1 MGAEVRTEKE
11 TEEYVRVHTPVV
23 YKNWDSAGKYLSI
36 CLNRMKENGEMWA
49 SRCPECKRVLF
60 PPIITCGYCKIRIEN
75 KDENWV
81 KLGDK
86 GTVLSFFTPGERA
99 RDRSTGQLAGSGQTM
114 AYIRPDGGD
123 EYTIIA
129 HILENID
136 KSKVYKGM
144 RVQAVWKPKE
154 ERRGRMSDV
163 LYYVP
168 VEDVK

>member
-1 MGAEVRTEKE
+1 MGAEGRVNKEATEHI
-11 TEEYVRVHTPVV
+11 RIHTPVV

-86 GTVLSFFTPGERA
+86 GTVLSFFTPEPKG
-99 RDRSTGQLAGSGQTM
+99 RDRSTGRLLGTGKTS

-123 EYTIIA
+123 ENTIIA
-129 HILENID
+129 HVLENID
-136 KSKVYKGM
+136 KSKIYKGM

-154 ERRGRMSDV
+154 ERRARMSDV
-163 LYYVP
+163 LCYVP
-168 VEDVK
+168 LEDEK